1 MQSPLFRV
9 VVFTFAAILLEAV
22 YVNQQLSDVVWAF
35 AVQAGNH
42 VGNFRQ
48 LLGLNSL
55 WVTSLVGTIDNRLLG
70 FDGRFELVHGRWR
83 FNAANAAISKGA
95 FNTPRC
101 EGIDHDNPVVGVLPQ
116 RGQSINGRIWHG
128 VALDQQGAVF
138 WRIGIC
144 CRVV

>member
-9 VVFTFAAILLEAV
+9 VVFTFAAILLEAI
-22 YVNQQLSDVVWAF
+22 YVNQQLSDVVGAF

-48 LLGLNSL
+48 LLRVKFALGHVAG
-55 WVTSLVGTIDNRLLG
+55 WDNRQHRLLG

-83 FNAANAAISKGA
+83 FNAANAAISKSA

-101 EGIDHDNPVVGVLPQ
+101 EGIDTTI
-116 RGQSINGRIWHG
+116 RS
-128 VALDQQGAVF
+128 
-138 WRIGIC
+138 
-144 CRVV
+144 